1 MSNGVGLVLLA
12 VVVGMI
18 AVGFETYGIDTK
30 VMAFALMAVGA
41 GGLMLWLLQPVT
53 RWSLH
58 HLVPRDGQHD
68 TADSAILNR
77 QSMN

>member
-30 VMAFALMAVGA
+30 VMALTLMAIGA
-41 GGLMLWLLQPVT
+41 GGLVVWLLQPVT

-58 HLVPRDGQHD
+58 HLAPRGRQHD
-68 TADSAILNR
+68 TADSR
-77 QSMN
+77 S